1 MIIYQNKQD
10 KSGDNKFIQNRMIFA
25 VENSKVRNLVV
36 TYKNKFNYCEIWA
49 SEASGEKFWWFYCI
63 NDI

>member
-10 KSGDNKFIQNRMIFA
+10 KSGDNKLIQNRMIFA

-36 TYKNKFNYCEIWA
+36 TYKNKFNYCEI
-49 SEASGEKFWWFYCI
+49 
-63 NDI
+63 

>member
-10 KSGDNKFIQNRMIFA
+10 KSGDNKFIQNRMTFA

-36 TYKNKFNYCEIWA
+36 TYKNKPNYCEIRA
-49 SEASGEKFWWFYCI
+49 SEASGEIFLMILLHK
-63 NDI
+63 